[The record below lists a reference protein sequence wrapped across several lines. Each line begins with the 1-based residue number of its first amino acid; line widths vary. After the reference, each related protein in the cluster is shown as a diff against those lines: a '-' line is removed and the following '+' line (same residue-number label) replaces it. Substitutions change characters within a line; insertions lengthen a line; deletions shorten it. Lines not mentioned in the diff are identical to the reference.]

1 MSDYLFMRTSQFQ
14 FSFPR
19 KHLSV
24 LLVTTLCGAT
34 SLWAADQ
41 PANPLDDPN
50 TIIATVNNVQ
60 YPLDVFRVF
69 YNERLQQSGGQ
80 NSPELQEQ
88 AFNEFLN
95 LVVASQEGTALK
107 LEKKREVQAALELQK
122 MVILSTAALQTM
134 AADVKPTDD
143 ELKAAYDQFVK
154 QAKRTEYKAR
164 HILVDTEEKAKDL
177 IKQLDKKKGKN
188 FEELANEKSLGPTA
202 EKGGDLGWFDL
213 RQMVKP
219 FADAVSQLK
228 PGSYTPEPVQTQ
240 FGWHIILLEE
250 TRMAEPPKFED
261 AKAQIEASVRRQKV
275 VEKLGELRKAAQVK
289 LNESIVKMKQ
299 PEDAK
304 KSSETDK
311 DAAKTDK

>member
-1 MSDYLFMRTSQFQ
+1 MRTLQSKI
-14 FSFPR
+14 SLPR
-19 KHLSV
+19 KSLS
-24 LLVTTLCGAT
+24 LLFATTLCGAT
-34 SLWAADQ
+34 SLWAANQDEVARLAD

-50 TIIATVNNVQ
+50 TIIATVNDVQ

-95 LVVASQEGTALK
+95 LIVASQEGTALK

-134 AADVKPTDD
+134 AADVKPTDE
-143 ELKAAYDQFVK
+143 ELKTAYDQFVK

-164 HILVDTEEKAKDL
+164 HILVDTEEKAKKL
-177 IKQLDKKKGKN
+177 IKQLEKGKN

-219 FADAVSQLK
+219 FADAVTQLK
-228 PGSYTPEPVQTQ
+228 PGAYTIKPVQTQ
-240 FGWHIILLEE
+240 FGWHVILLED

-289 LNESIVKMKQ
+289 LNETVVKMKK
-299 PEDAK
+299 PEDAEK
-304 KSSETDK
+304 ASG
-311 DAAKTDK
+311 DAVKTDK